1 MDSFIYNETMK
12 IIEEDLGDG
21 QFAIMFITT
30 DMVGNEVYS
39 KYGYIDYVNGAV
51 NTYTEDEIED

>member
-1 MDSFIYNETMK
+1 
-12 IIEEDLGDG
+12 
-21 QFAIMFITT
+21 MFITM
-30 DMVGNEVYS
+30 DIAGNEVYL